1 MQVSVN
7 TNAVS
12 VTGMPPRVNTTAL
25 TYVELK
31 INFTNP
37 ALSVISMERSIEVID
52 ATGNLPKVHL
62 ATTLKASPGMTIL
75 HEVTLEENLAGGL
88 QAFLG
93 SGLLPPS
100 STPGLQIIGRTQFTY
115 SYNSSLAADN
125 NATLQYT
132 AEPSGDQGQD
142 LAEGRTKFTSYVSF
156 SHEHHI
162 KDKGKTIIL
171 DAKAAMKKG
180 LNIIKDNSI
189 IAWNESLV
197 LVLSLRD
204 KLHMFREIDNL
215 DVLATIHVD
224 TDLEQEQNNA
234 AIETTL
240 LLVHGLCQNKDI
252 TQQTEEHIVS
262 KFKSQLKELD
272 KRQEAECKKQL
283 EVLYTDISAKNKEK
297 LAELLSRHRQQKA
310 KALIFTKDLPEKERD
325 SLMHMIETQQ
335 SMEENELMFA
345 LALEQN
351 EGAEKLRKE
360 QAIGKRMGI
369 KELLQGLIQ
378 DTVSQGHLQEEQADW
393 LVKEHKKQQ
402 EAVHRM
408 YDEEISRQRMVLE
421 EKLARRRAL
430 AKAAEEQED
439 DCKETLNLNANHF
452 VGYLQKGKKQNM
464 LSAEQA
470 EEWIDEMKTKSLDI
484 KAEMEAA
491 RRAQE
496 EELHKKL
503 SQNKISQLMETVIK
517 VHDFSLPIDPVSY
530 AEGLLKIK
538 SQHRE
543 EIGNLENQ
551 LDKEHAHLL
560 AEMIDATAQ
569 TASEQMKMVEKEL
582 QGKLKEKG
590 MTDKM
595 IAILIKKHEA
605 ETEDLKQKQARN
617 RQNQEIKL
625 KEELARH
632 QREWA
637 ARREK
642 EQQEQEDLREHEAD
656 VMEKLVASQMSISED
671 ERNRIMKEHE
681 KQMVFLENS
690 LTLNKLRQ
698 QRALEERLSQ
708 RRAQQMSKLQTQQQS
723 ELKVGISYV
732 VCHCKSQYIMF
743 PEDPTFILKVK
754 VVKILIKNCED
765 TQRATLELMKR
776 QTQQR
781 IAIIQGQ
788 QLNVDDELKQ
798 IRIEMMQER
807 ALALRSQEERLGAM
821 ISALQMEKAREV
833 TKIEEQQKAI
843 NNLKANLMDDLSDR
857 GILTIS
863 QCEKILQDHRNVQEQ
878 VNKKLDRQRQKQE
891 DKVKEKLQERLAQ
904 HENIL
909 LAQHEAE
916 MSRLMSGTNKM
927 AAKVRQAMLMHKHML
942 EKEKF
947 RNRRNREM
955 TQVVE
960 ETRRKFEINKLENM
974 QEQELAFIAGLV
986 QLGAFHQNELLD
998 VLHMLFPTK
1007 TEEAIQTLLAR
1018 ITEGLQNTEKQ
1029 NVSNNQSSSLVERVH
1044 NSKLASAAAFSSR
1057 LSLRS
1062 AGGSVN
1068 MKSKSISKTASS
1080 INPQPDAYRDSKIQA
1095 STFNYNGNY
1104 LSEHE
1109 DYSTDYIGLGVS
1121 MSHDINPAPAG
1132 KLPPLDQEQPKKKK
1146 KKFLK
1151 RHAAAHEVDD
1161 DVSF

>member
-1 MQVSVN
+1 MLVGFILVALAVILFLVICRRCRNMVS
-7 TNAVS
+7 
-12 VTGMPPRVNTTAL
+12 P
-25 TYVELK
+25 
-31 INFTNP
+31 
-37 ALSVISMERSIEVID
+37 
-52 ATGNLPKVHL
+52 
-62 ATTLKASPGMTIL
+62 
-75 HEVTLEENLAGGL
+75 
-88 QAFLG
+88 
-93 SGLLPPS
+93 
-100 STPGLQIIGRTQFTY
+100 
-115 SYNSSLAADN
+115 
-125 NATLQYT
+125 
-132 AEPSGDQGQD
+132 
-142 LAEGRTKFTSYVSF
+142 
-156 SHEHHI
+156 HEHHI

-503 SQNKISQLMETVIK
+503 SQNKISQLMETMKRQGAEVEEYINK
-517 VHDFSLPIDPVSY
+517 SKAQQTKGPIDPVSY

-723 ELKVGISYV
+723 ELKKLQKTAENNGE
-732 VCHCKSQYIMF
+732 
-743 PEDPTFILKVK
+743 EDS
-754 VVKILIKNCED
+754 ED